1 MRDSVSL
8 RIRRLPGRNS
18 QGHCHSRLRG
28 KWIRALSPTEW
39 RFDKACPRYGSDALR
54 AARVASF
61 CASAKQ
67 PTAAHTAPT
76 VATALASALSTTFSR
91 SRLAATTIATT
102 IASALSPLSAS
113 GPAAEPESESEPQP
127 EPVSQP
133 NQPSSEPAL
142 ATFDPTADA
151 AALSRSHLA
160 AAGIA
165 P

>member
-54 AARVASF
+54 AP
-61 CASAKQ
+61 ASAKQ

-113 GPAAEPESESEPQP
+113 GPAAEPESEPQP